1 MADWRLPYERRSRSF
16 DGVFGGSL
24 DVSIGDLNGSGAR
37 VVLSR
42 GSQSNLNPNF
52 VHVFD
57 PRLKAGGSLI
67 SIARRD
73 PDVRAVI
80 TDLAACGYFLYHSR
94 EGESRFVHR
103 DRIPSPWKPVIDGSI
118 NISEDG
124 IYYSFDSKIASNR
137 IRRLVVVFSGVASN
151 PNSASLHRYFEPNY
165 RHLNGLTSADT
176 GVLRIADVGGVV
188 GSFYG
193 ATSDK
198 PDNRLSIANLIDS
211 FISMYNLERDN
222 VCLVGSSKGATGAVL
237 HGLALGLPFVAVD
250 PILSDRYYEMSMQ
263 DAHFT
268 RGPVFFEP
276 KEKLFSNL
284 LKSNLMDCRPYAAF
298 FTSPNSEQ
306 YGLVTDFASQLT
318 GPVGVYSSVDPRI
331 DGHPSVAG
339 SVLGLTVSIV
349 NSIVHEMPLRAGVY
363 EYC

>member
-1 MADWRLPYERRSRSF
+1 MADLRLPYERRSPSF

-24 DVSIGDLNGSGAR
+24 EVSIGELNGSAAR
-37 VVLSR
+37 VVLSQ
-42 GSQSNLNPNF
+42 GGQSSSNPNF

-57 PRLKAGGSLI
+57 PRLKAGSSLI

-73 PDVRAVI
+73 PEVRAVV

-103 DRIPSPWKPVIDGSI
+103 DRIPSLWKPVLDGSVSV
-118 NISEDG
+118 SEDG
-124 IYYSFDSKIASNR
+124 IYYSFDSKISSNK
-137 IRRLVVVFSGVASN
+137 IRRLVVVFSGIASN
-151 PNSASLHRYFEPNY
+151 PSSASLHRYFEPNY

-198 PDNRLSIANLIDS
+198 PDNRLSVANLIDS
-211 FISMYNLERDN
+211 FISAHNIERDN

-250 PILSDRYYEMSMQ
+250 PILSDRYYETSMH

-268 RGPVFFEP
+268 RGSVFFEP
-276 KEKLFSNL
+276 KQTLFSNL
-284 LKSNLMDCRPYAAF
+284 LKSGVMDRRRYAAF

-306 YGLVTDFASQLT
+306 YGLVTDFASHFS

-349 NSIVHEMPLRAGVY
+349 NGIIHGMPLHAGVY